1 MTVITASPTS
11 FQQLLQLQRVSIEHL
26 DSIRS
31 LLQAGDPTTQLKIL
45 EKLEQLSSVDAK
57 TQAQQLQVSNT
68 TNVINEKNV
77 ENIKNLES
85 TVDSLRTE
93 LTNASNS
100 NTSNASNTNNK
111 SLESKIEALK
121 IISKESLK
129 TQTEALKTA
138 HEQSKISVE
147 SQVTSRESFTT
158 LQPMG
163 ERSIKTEVEI
173 KAELKAMRA
182 DNAKALKQQIEAIT
196 TQHNTHTDEQA
207 TIVAKT
213 SETTEQF
220 KSISEKL
227 SEFKESVKG
236 SVTGA
241 FKGMREAPGA
251 MIKGATQGVGASMVS
266 SGLLKKGGITDT
278 LFGISKREARNE
290 FVKKQQAFGS
300 EKTVPELHQ
309 DFVLA
314 GKTASNI
321 KGNAAKIED
330 LKKTTGLSEQ
340 DIGKLKEGRALLD
353 EKAKLTTEYAKH
365 DKAGQF
371 AADSLK
377 EGRSEA
383 EHKNNPDPVY
393 KPGKKKLVEN
403 TAVLASGPSKV
414 DAPRVA
420 AAESIESGR
429 VAVESK
435 EDKNEHLSVLKEQST
450 LLSKIE
456 ENTRLGAQPSGKTSA
471 KKEATEEKTP
481 SILDKAMGVVGNA
494 ASAAGSWL
502 SKKGGKLGALGK
514 VLGMGGA
521 LAGGAEVVGA
531 GTLGA
536 GVEALTPA
544 TGILSKGAS
553 LAKGLA
559 GGVGGIVGGLALD
572 YASDKLKES
581 GHEKLGAAADIGSS
595 ALSGAGTGAMIGTM
609 IAPGVG
615 TAIGGAVGGLVG
627 GAYGLYKNA
636 GTLFGDDET
645 KASLGVEPSVWAPN
659 GAAGRSA
666 SEEPS
671 ASQILAQ
678 EKVARAQ
685 QKAGQVAPSGT
696 GSGTLQGGQASQ
708 ELQTRPIDFG
718 VGNSWDSNGAVDKSI
733 EVYTAQKG
741 AIQHS
746 ATNTADMVK
755 PTTNSGVIVNNLSGK
770 VDALKELAPQVAN
783 NTVIAPSNTTVNNT
797 TNTSK
802 IFPPT
807 RIQDQ
812 SMDRY
817 RYSRATY

>member
-31 LLQAGDPTTQLKIL
+31 LLQTGDPTAQLKIL
-45 EKLEQLSSVDAK
+45 EKLEQLSNASAK
-57 TQAQQLQVSNT
+57 TQTEQLEVVKT
-68 TNVINEKNV
+68 TNVVNEKNV
-77 ENIKNLES
+77 DN
-85 TVDSLRTE
+85 V
-93 LTNASNS
+93 
-100 NTSNASNTNNK
+100 K

-213 SETTEQF
+213 SETTEEF

-227 SEFKESVKG
+227 KESIKG
-236 SVTGA
+236 I
-241 FKGMREAPGA
+241 REAPSA
-251 MIKGATQGVGASMVS
+251 MIKGATQGVGSRMVS

-290 FVKKQQAFGS
+290 FVKKQQAFDS
-300 EKTVPELHQ
+300 EKSVPELQQ

-393 KPGKKKLVEN
+393 RPGKKKLVEN
-403 TAVLASGPSKV
+403 TAVLASGPSRA

-429 VAVESK
+429 VAVQSE
-435 EDKNEHLSVLKEQST
+435 EDKNEQLAVIKEQTT

-456 ENTRLGAQPSGKTSA
+456 ENTRAGRPGLVMKAA
-471 KKEATEEKTP
+471 EKKEEP
-481 SILDKAMGVVGNA
+481 SIFQ
-494 ASAAGSWL
+494 
-502 SKKGGKLGALGK
+502 K
-514 VLGMGGA
+514 VLGGVADAIGPIGESLGKGSKGKVGSVLKKVGGA
-521 LAGGAEVVGA
+521 ALRIAGPALAIGAA
-531 GTLGA
+531 DWA
-536 GVEALTPA
+536 
-544 TGILSKGAS
+544 
-553 LAKGLA
+553 
-559 GGVGGIVGGLALD
+559 
-572 YASDKLKES
+572 
-581 GHEKLGAAADIGSS
+581 LGAA
-595 ALSGAGTGAMIGTM
+595 
-609 IAPGVG
+609 
-615 TAIGGAVGGLVG
+615 GL
-627 GAYGLYKNA
+627 L
-636 GTLFGDDET
+636 GDKPIDET
-645 KASLGVEPSVWAPN
+645 KDEENWQKSSIFEKAQSGVARTVENIGEWVSPNLAKEAKATRIENESKYFEKKQADEEINKKEEDKLRDSRAGRPGGIWASIT
-659 GAAGRSA
+659 AATRSA

-678 EKVARAQ
+678 EKN
-685 QKAGQVAPSGT
+685 G
-696 GSGTLQGGQASQ
+696 ASQ

-718 VGNSWDSNGAVDKSI
+718 VGNTWGPDGAAGRSAQLNTVQKSVMQDTTTSNTVGLKQELDARIRASTGLALNAGTDADG
-733 EVYTAQKG
+733 TANAGMKAFMANEARTKEIFDLLEKKENAKG
-741 AIQHS
+741 LNITS
-746 ATNTADMVK
+746 NTADMVK
-755 PTTNSGVIVNNLSGK
+755 PTTSSGVIVNNLSGK

>member
-31 LLQAGDPTTQLKIL
+31 LLQTGDPTAQLKIL
-45 EKLEQLSSVDAK
+45 EKLEQLSNASAK
-57 TQAQQLQVSNT
+57 TQAEQLQVSNT

-77 ENIKNLES
+77 EKN
-85 TVDSLRTE
+85 VD
-93 LTNASNS
+93 NV
-100 NTSNASNTNNK
+100 K

-213 SETTEQF
+213 SETTEEF

-251 MIKGATQGVGASMVS
+251 MIKGATQGMGSRMVS

-290 FVKKQQAFGS
+290 FVKKQQAFDS
-300 EKTVPELHQ
+300 EKSVPELQQ

-393 KPGKKKLVEN
+393 RSGKKKLVEN
-403 TAVLASGPSKV
+403 TAVLTSGSSRA
-414 DAPRVA
+414 DTPRVA

-429 VAVESK
+429 IAVQSE
-435 EDKNEHLSVLKEQST
+435 EDKNEHLLVLKEQST

-481 SILDKAMGVVGNA
+481 SILDKAMGVAGNA

-581 GHEKLGAAADIGSS
+581 GHEKLGAATDIGSS
-595 ALSGAGTGAMIGTM
+595 ALSGAGTGAMIGS
-609 IAPGVG
+609 IVPGVG
-615 TAIGGAVGGLVG
+615 TMIGGAVGGLVG

-636 GTLFGDDET
+636 GTLFGD
-645 KASLGVEPSVWAPN
+645 
-659 GAAGRSA
+659 GAATRS
-666 SEEPS
+666 
-671 ASQILAQ
+671 
-678 EKVARAQ
+678 
-685 QKAGQVAPSGT
+685 
-696 GSGTLQGGQASQ
+696 ASQ

-718 VGNSWDSNGAVDKSI
+718 IGSTWGPAGAAGRSASQELQTKQIDFGIGNSWDSNGAVDKSTQ
-733 EVYTAQKG
+733 VYTTQKG
-741 AIQHS
+741 AIQEAADAVKAGKAPDYNSQLDLTNTIIEKYGKDLSPQSKTMLEGQVRRSIQDS
-746 ATNTADMVK
+746 AANITSNTADMVK

>member
-31 LLQAGDPTTQLKIL
+31 LLQTGDPTAQLKIL
-45 EKLEQLSSVDAK
+45 EKLEQLSNASAK
-57 TQAQQLQVSNT
+57 TQAEQLEVTNT

-77 ENIKNLES
+77 EKN
-85 TVDSLRTE
+85 VD
-93 LTNASNS
+93 NV
-100 NTSNASNTNNK
+100 K

-213 SETTEQF
+213 SETTEEF

-290 FVKKQQAFGS
+290 FVKKQQAFDS
-300 EKTVPELHQ
+300 EKSMPELQQ

-393 KPGKKKLVEN
+393 RPGKKKLVEN
-403 TAVLASGPSKV
+403 TAVLTSGSSRA

-429 VAVESK
+429 VAVQSE
-435 EDKNEHLSVLKEQST
+435 EDKNEQFAVIKEQTT

-456 ENTRLGAQPSGKTSA
+456 ENTRAGRPGLVMKVAA
-471 KKEATEEKTP
+471 AEKKEEP
-481 SILDKAMGVVGNA
+481 SIFQ
-494 ASAAGSWL
+494 
-502 SKKGGKLGALGK
+502 K
-514 VLGMGGA
+514 VLGGVANAIGPIGESLGKGSKGKVGSVLKKVGGA
-521 LAGGAEVVGA
+521 ALRIAGPALAIGAA
-531 GTLGA
+531 DWA
-536 GVEALTPA
+536 
-544 TGILSKGAS
+544 
-553 LAKGLA
+553 
-559 GGVGGIVGGLALD
+559 
-572 YASDKLKES
+572 
-581 GHEKLGAAADIGSS
+581 LGAA
-595 ALSGAGTGAMIGTM
+595 
-609 IAPGVG
+609 
-615 TAIGGAVGGLVG
+615 GL
-627 GAYGLYKNA
+627 L
-636 GTLFGDDET
+636 GDKPIDET
-645 KASLGVEPSVWAPN
+645 KDEENWQKSSIFEKAQSGVARTVENIGEWVSPNLAKEAKATRIENESKYFEKKQADEEINKKEEDKLRDSRAGRPGGIWASIT
-659 GAAGRSA
+659 AATRSA
-666 SEEPS
+666 SQEPS

-678 EKVARAQ
+678 QKVARAQ
-685 QKAGQVAPSGT
+685 QKAGLVAPSGTGSGTLQGGQASQDLQTRPIDFGVGSTWGPDGAAGRSASQEPSASQILAQQKVARAQQKAGLVGPSGT

-718 VGNSWDSNGAVDKSI
+718 VGSTWGPDGAPNTTSNTV
-733 EVYTAQKG
+733 
-741 AIQHS
+741 
-746 ATNTADMVK
+746 DMVK
-755 PTTNSGVIVNNLSGK
+755 PTTSSGVIVNNLSGK